1 MEPYI
6 QIISKQIFSLRHT
19 HFNAYLETPEF
30 IPS

>member
-1 MEPYI
+1 MQPYI
-6 QIISKQIFSLRHT
+6 QMIPKQIFSLCHI